1 MRINEFIAMVKGFDG
16 VKGVEIKSLGVCNPA
31 LSDADPHVRIV
42 LSKNGYSKEYKVPSP
57 DSLFWTPAYLE
68 TVVVK
73 DYVHTIVRK
82 FLSGL
87 APEKNEETHR
97 ARVLAVD
104 FDGCLCENRWPS
116 IGPAN
121 RAVIDALKARKAN
134 GWKLILWTCRESE
147 LLEDA
152 LKWCAEEGV
161 TFDAVNDNLPETVKE
176 YGTNPRKVSA
186 DEYWDDHAV
195 RKCYGENV

>member
-1 MRINEFIAMVKGFDG
+1 MRISDFIVEVKKFDG
-16 VKGVEIKSLGVCNPA
+16 VKGVEIKDVWRCYPTTP
-31 LSDADPHVRIV
+31 DTEVHVRIV

-57 DSLFWTPAYLE
+57 DSLLWTPAYLE
-68 TVVVK
+68 TMVVK
-73 DYVHTIVRK
+73 DYVCTIVDK
-82 FLSGL
+82 FLAGL
-87 APEKNEETHR
+87 APEKNEETPR

-121 RAVIDALKARKAN
+121 RAVIDALKARKAD
-134 GWKLILWTCRESE
+134 GWKLILWTCREGE

-161 TFDAVNDNLPETVKE
+161 TFDTVNDNLPETVKE
-176 YGTNPRKVSA
+176 YGNNPRKVSA

-195 RKCYGENV
+195 RKCYGESL